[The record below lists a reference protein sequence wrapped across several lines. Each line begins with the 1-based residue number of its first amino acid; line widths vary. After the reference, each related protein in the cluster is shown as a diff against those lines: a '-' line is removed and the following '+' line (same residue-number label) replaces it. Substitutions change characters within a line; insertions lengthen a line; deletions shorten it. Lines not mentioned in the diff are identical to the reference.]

1 MNTINI
7 ALRAFPG
14 YYLFTGPVTNLWR
27 SISCLQM
34 TPISQI
40 NLGNRLNTFKD
51 NFP

>member
-7 ALRAFPG
+7 ALIAFPG
-14 YYLFTGPVTNLWR
+14 YYLLTWPVINLLR

-34 TPISQI
+34 TPILKI
-40 NLGNRLNTFKD
+40 KLGNHLNTFKD